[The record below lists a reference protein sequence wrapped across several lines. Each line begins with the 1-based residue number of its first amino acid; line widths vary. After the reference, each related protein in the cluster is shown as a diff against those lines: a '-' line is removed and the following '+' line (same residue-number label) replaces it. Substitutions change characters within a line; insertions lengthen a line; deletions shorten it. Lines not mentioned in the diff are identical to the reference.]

1 MKQLWLGSQEEY
13 LANIAKFVDQ
23 NSLLIEDH
31 NYATWLQ
38 SSQSGYTSLADLSDA
53 QTKIWNCI
61 IASNKVHYCPPKDW
75 NDDNLHTVN
84 DRYILEPL
92 IIYGSN
98 FTSTTGL
105 EYVNSSH
112 CTIPKIKPR
121 VSKQQQLWIAGCSFS
136 QAIGVSETEN
146 YGYLI
151 GKHLNLPVTNIA
163 RHGSDICWS
172 ADQILRSDIVAED
185 IVVWGI
191 THWDRF
197 TYAFEGEL
205 EFVNPRTNTD
215 RANKLN
221 FSQYK
226 LENIHRK
233 SENNLHKQLSSIL
246 QVENFCKKVGA
257 TLKCYNMF
265 PKNNAITRFL
275 SNKSYNIS
283 RHYFLDFETL
293 PEKLLDVGT
302 DNSHPGP
309 LTHQMYAKEILKTLQ
324 I

>member
-13 LANIAKFVDQ
+13 LADIAKSVDQ
-23 NSLLIEDH
+23 NSVLITDS
-31 NYATWLQ
+31 NYAEWLL
-38 SSQSGYTSLADLSDA
+38 SKQSGYTSLADLSDA
-53 QTKIWNCI
+53 QTKVWNCI
-61 IASNKVHYCPPKDW
+61 SISNCVHYCPPKNW
-75 NDDNLHTVN
+75 NDDNLHTMN
-84 DRYILEPL
+84 DRYILEPI

-98 FTSTTGL
+98 FTSTSGL
-105 EYVNSSH
+105 EYVNASH
-112 CTIPKIKPR
+112 CTIPKIKSR
-121 VSKQQQLWIAGCSFS
+121 VSEEKQLWIAGCSFS

-191 THWDRF
+191 THWERF

-215 RANKLN
+215 KANKLN
-221 FSQYK
+221 FSQYE
-226 LENIHRK
+226 LF
-233 SENNLHKQLSSIL
+233 SENNLHNQLCSIL

-265 PKNNAITRFL
+265 PKNNATTRFL
-275 SNKSYNIS
+275 SNKYYNIS
-283 RHYFLDFETL
+283 RHYLPEFETL
-293 PEKLLDVGT
+293 LEKFEDVGT
-302 DNSHPGP
+302 DNLHPGP
-309 LTHQMYAKEILKTLQ
+309 LTHQKYAKEIIKSLHL
-324 I
+324 